1 MIRKKIKSKE
11 LISRMDVNFIE
22 MMKEIVGSGYMSYL
36 QNRLEE
42 SVHYGDAQSVSVAGD
57 ELVSGLEEM
66 LSRTDLDTETRGQ
79 LAEELEVVKNN
90 ISTITEEEDRGGA
103 YLLDDGFV
111 EALEG
116 AQVSDEA
123 WQTYVMARASEADND
138 GDYANYVF
146 LMGKYLDSLEGAYGD
161 DPEISERITEMRGFI
176 DEVLTSEE
184 YVAFEKAH
192 PEVSGMRGYAK
203 ASLFIYANPGYLE

>member
-1 MIRKKIKSKE
+1 MERDY
-11 LISRMDVNFIE
+11 LE
-22 MMKEIVGSGYMSYL
+22 MVKEIMGSGYMSYL

-42 SVHYGDAQSVSVAGD
+42 AVHYGDAGSVSLVGQ
-57 ELVSGLEEM
+57 ELVSNFEEL
-66 LSRTDLDTETRGQ
+66 LSRDLDEETRGQ
-79 LAEELEVVKNN
+79 LLEELEVVKGN
-90 ISTITEEEDRGGA
+90 ISSATEDRGYR

-116 AQVSDEA
+116 AQLSDEA
-123 WQTYVMARASEADND
+123 WQMYVMARASEADND

-161 DPEISERITEMRGFI
+161 EPEIDDRLSEMRGFI
-176 DEVLTSEE
+176 EEVLSSEE
-184 YVAFEKAH
+184 YAGFEKAH
-192 PEVSGMRGYAK
+192 PEISGMRGYAK

>member
-1 MIRKKIKSKE
+1 
-11 LISRMDVNFIE
+11 MDSIFIE
-22 MMKEIVGSGYMSYL
+22 MVKDIVGSGYMSYL

-42 SVHYGDAQSVSVAGD
+42 SVHYGDAESVSVVGD
-57 ELVSGLEEM
+57 EIVSGLEEM
-66 LSRTDLDTETRGQ
+66 LSRTDLDTETREQ
-79 LAEELEVVKNN
+79 LKEELEVVKGN
-90 ISTITEEEDRGGA
+90 ISSATEDRGQS
-103 YLLDDGFV
+103 YLLDDGFI

-116 AQVSDEA
+116 AQLSDEA

-161 DPEISERITEMRGFI
+161 EPEIAERISEMRGFI
-176 DEVLTSEE
+176 DEVLASEE
-184 YVAFEKAH
+184 YGEFEKVH

>member
-1 MIRKKIKSKE
+1 MERDY
-11 LISRMDVNFIE
+11 LE
-22 MMKEIVGSGYMSYL
+22 MVKEIMGAGYMSYL

-42 SVHYGDAQSVSVAGD
+42 AVHYGDAGSVSLVGQ
-57 ELVSGLEEM
+57 ELVSNFEEL
-66 LSRTDLDTETRGQ
+66 LSRNLDEETRGQ
-79 LAEELEVVKNN
+79 LLEELEVVKGN
-90 ISTITEEEDRGGA
+90 ISSATEDRGQS
-103 YLLDDGFV
+103 YLLDDGFI

-116 AQVSDEA
+116 AQLSDEA
-123 WQTYVMARASEADND
+123 WQMYVMTRAGEADND

-146 LMGKYLDSLEGAYGD
+146 LVGKYLDSLEGAYGD
-161 DPEISERITEMRGFI
+161 EPEIDERLSEMRGFI

>member
-1 MIRKKIKSKE
+1 MAIYKNERRKLME
-11 LISRMDVNFIE
+11 RDYLE
-22 MMKEIVGSGYMSYL
+22 MVKEIMGAGYMSYL

-42 SVHYGDAQSVSVAGD
+42 AIHYGDAGSVSLVGQ
-57 ELVSGLEEM
+57 ELVSNFEEL
-66 LSRTDLDTETRGQ
+66 LSRNLDEETREQ
-79 LAEELEVVKNN
+79 LKEELEVVKGN
-90 ISTITEEEDRGGA
+90 ISSATEDRGQS
-103 YLLDDGFV
+103 YLLDDGFI
-111 EALEG
+111 EILEG

-123 WQTYVMARASEADND
+123 WQTYIMARASEADND

-161 DPEISERITEMRGFI
+161 EPEIAERISEMRGFI

-184 YVAFEKAH
+184 YGEFEKAH

>member
-1 MIRKKIKSKE
+1 
-11 LISRMDVNFIE
+11 MDSIFIE
-22 MMKEIVGSGYMSYL
+22 MVKDIVGSGYMSYL

-42 SVHYGDAQSVSVAGD
+42 SVHYGDAGSVSLVGQ
-57 ELVSGLEEM
+57 ELVSNFEEL
-66 LSRTDLDTETRGQ
+66 LSRNLDEETREQ
-79 LAEELEVVKNN
+79 LKEELEVVKGN
-90 ISTITEEEDRGGA
+90 ISSATEDRGQS
-103 YLLDDGFV
+103 YLLDDGFI
-111 EALEG
+111 EILEG

-123 WQTYVMARASEADND
+123 WQTYIMARASEADND

-161 DPEISERITEMRGFI
+161 EPEIAERISEMRGFI

-184 YVAFEKAH
+184 YGEFEKAH

>member
-1 MIRKKIKSKE
+1 MAIYKNERRKLME
-11 LISRMDVNFIE
+11 RDYLE
-22 MMKEIVGSGYMSYL
+22 MVKEIMGTGYMSYL

-42 SVHYGDAQSVSVAGD
+42 AVHYGDAGSVSLVGQ
-57 ELVSGLEEM
+57 ELVSGFEEL
-66 LSRTDLDTETRGQ
+66 LSRNLDEETRGQ
-79 LAEELEVVKNN
+79 LLEELEVVKGN
-90 ISTITEEEDRGGA
+90 ISSATEDRGQS
-103 YLLDDGFV
+103 YLLDDGFI

-146 LMGKYLDSLEGAYGD
+146 LVGKYLDSLEGAYGD
-161 DPEISERITEMRGFI
+161 EPEIAERISEMRGFI

-184 YVAFEKAH
+184 YAGFEKAH

>member
-1 MIRKKIKSKE
+1 MAIYKNERRKLME
-11 LISRMDVNFIE
+11 RDYLE
-22 MMKEIVGSGYMSYL
+22 MVKEIMGTGYMSYL

-42 SVHYGDAQSVSVAGD
+42 AVHYGDAGSVSLVGQ
-57 ELVSGLEEM
+57 ELVSNFEEL
-66 LSRTDLDTETRGQ
+66 LSRNLDEETRGQ
-79 LAEELEVVKNN
+79 LLEELEVVKGN
-90 ISTITEEEDRGGA
+90 ISSATEDRGQS
-103 YLLDDGFV
+103 YLLDDGFI

-161 DPEISERITEMRGFI
+161 EPEIAERISEMRGFI
-176 DEVLTSEE
+176 DEVLASEE
-184 YVAFEKAH
+184 YGEFEKVH
-192 PEVSGMRGYAK
+192 PEVSGMRDYAK

>member
-1 MIRKKIKSKE
+1 MAIYKNERRKLME
-11 LISRMDVNFIE
+11 RDYLE
-22 MMKEIVGSGYMSYL
+22 MVKEIMGTGYMSYL

-42 SVHYGDAQSVSVAGD
+42 AVHYGDAGSVSLVGQ
-57 ELVSGLEEM
+57 ELVSGFEEL
-66 LSRTDLDTETRGQ
+66 LSRNLDEETRGQ
-79 LAEELEVVKNN
+79 LLEELEVVKGN
-90 ISTITEEEDRGGA
+90 ISSATEDRGQS
-103 YLLDDGFV
+103 YLLDDGFI

-161 DPEISERITEMRGFI
+161 EPEIAERISEMRGFI

>member
-1 MIRKKIKSKE
+1 MAIYKNERRKLME
-11 LISRMDVNFIE
+11 RDYLE
-22 MMKEIVGSGYMSYL
+22 MVKEIMGSGYMSYL

-42 SVHYGDAQSVSVAGD
+42 AAHYGDAGSVSLAGQ
-57 ELVSGLEEM
+57 ELVSNFEEL
-66 LSRTDLDTETRGQ
+66 LSRDLDEETRGQ
-79 LAEELEVVKNN
+79 LKEELEVVKGN
-90 ISTITEEEDRGGA
+90 ISSATEDRGQS
-103 YLLDDGFV
+103 YLLDDGFI

-161 DPEISERITEMRGFI
+161 EPEIAERISEMREFI
-176 DEVLTSEE
+176 DEVLASEE
-184 YVAFEKAH
+184 YGEFEKVH

>member
-1 MIRKKIKSKE
+1 MAIYKNERRKLME
-11 LISRMDVNFIE
+11 RDYLE
-22 MMKEIVGSGYMSYL
+22 MVKEIMGTGYMSYL

-42 SVHYGDAQSVSVAGD
+42 AVHYGDAGSVSLVGQ
-57 ELVSGLEEM
+57 ELVSNFEEL
-66 LSRTDLDTETRGQ
+66 LSRNLDEETRGQ
-79 LAEELEVVKNN
+79 LLEELEVVKGN
-90 ISTITEEEDRGGA
+90 ISSATEDRGQS
-103 YLLDDGFV
+103 YLLDDGFIEV
-111 EALEG
+111 LEG

-161 DPEISERITEMRGFI
+161 EPEIAERISEMRGFI

>member
-1 MIRKKIKSKE
+1 MAIYKNERRKLME
-11 LISRMDVNFIE
+11 RDYLE
-22 MMKEIVGSGYMSYL
+22 MVKEIMGTGYMSYL

-42 SVHYGDAQSVSVAGD
+42 AVHYGDAGSVSLVGQ
-57 ELVSGLEEM
+57 ELVSGFEEL
-66 LSRTDLDTETRGQ
+66 LSRNLDEETRGQ
-79 LAEELEVVKNN
+79 LLEELEVVKGN
-90 ISTITEEEDRGGA
+90 ISSATEDRGQN
-103 YLLDDGFV
+103 YLLDDGFI

-116 AQVSDEA
+116 AQLSDEA

-146 LMGKYLDSLEGAYGD
+146 LVGKYLESLEGAYGD
-161 DPEISERITEMRGFI
+161 EPEIAERLAEMRGFI
-176 DEVLTSEE
+176 DEVLMSEE
-184 YVAFEKAH
+184 YAGFEKAH

>member
-1 MIRKKIKSKE
+1 MAIYKNERRKLME
-11 LISRMDVNFIE
+11 RDYLE
-22 MMKEIVGSGYMSYL
+22 MVKEIMGAGYMSYL

-42 SVHYGDAQSVSVAGD
+42 AIHYGDAGSVSLVGQ
-57 ELVSGLEEM
+57 ELVSNFEEL
-66 LSRTDLDTETRGQ
+66 LSRELDEETRGQ
-79 LAEELEVVKNN
+79 LLEELEVVKGN
-90 ISTITEEEDRGGA
+90 ISSAAEDRGGS
-103 YLLDDGFV
+103 YLLDDGFIEV
-111 EALEG
+111 LEG
-116 AQVSDEA
+116 AQLSDEA
-123 WQTYVMARASEADND
+123 WQMYVMTRAGEADND

-146 LMGKYLDSLEGAYGD
+146 LVGKYLESLEGAYGD
-161 DPEISERITEMRGFI
+161 EPEIDERLSEMRGFI

>member
-1 MIRKKIKSKE
+1 MAIYNNERRKLME
-11 LISRMDVNFIE
+11 RDYLE
-22 MMKEIVGSGYMSYL
+22 MVKEIMGAGYMSYL

-42 SVHYGDAQSVSVAGD
+42 AIHYGDAGSVSLVGQ
-57 ELVSGLEEM
+57 ELVSNFEEL
-66 LSRTDLDTETRGQ
+66 LSRDLDEETRGQ
-79 LAEELEVVKNN
+79 LLEELEVVKGN
-90 ISTITEEEDRGGA
+90 ISSATEDRGQS
-103 YLLDDGFV
+103 YLLDDGFI

-146 LMGKYLDSLEGAYGD
+146 LVGKYLESLEGAYGD
-161 DPEISERITEMRGFI
+161 EPEIDERLSEMRGFI
-176 DEVLTSEE
+176 DEVLMSEE
-184 YVAFEKAH
+184 YAGFEKAH